1 MTETIVTLPVAG
13 LPQAGRHASRKGVVF
28 GATLGN
34 FLGVTGSVSIPLGVM
49 LVSIANDQGWS
60 RTEVAGAFT
69 ALSLAQALAYPIA
82 GRIADRFGTRI
93 TLLSGFAA
101 LSVTLL
107 LVGLVPPSFLAFY
120 ALFFLAGFVGVLAST
135 MVLAKLLSQWFIA
148 RRGFWL
154 GLVGGVGN
162 GLAGMVMP
170 GIAGVLATSLGW
182 RQAFATIGLVLLLV
196 GLPIF
201 FATLREPG
209 NVAEG
214 EGAGPKQGATFAQA
228 MRSPLFWAIFA
239 AVPVGGGALT
249 GVFASTVTVLTS
261 QGVTTGSATLAV
273 TIFALV
279 CVVIEPL
286 AGHMLDDATR
296 PRRTAAFFALAAAGL
311 VLLAH
316 AHGPQMAVL
325 GCVLTGMGLGVEF
338 SVLPYLLARYF
349 GIRAM
354 GAISGVA
361 YAGALVSNGLSPL
374 LLNAAYDRIGSY
386 APGLYAVSACMA
398 LALVVFLM
406 LPRFD
411 DAPYSGTSA

>member
-1 MTETIVTLPVAG
+1 MTEAIANIPASGPLRARSGSGRGG
-13 LPQAGRHASRKGVVF
+13 LVF

-34 FLGVTGSVSIPLGVM
+34 FIGVTGSISIPLGVL
-49 LVSIANDQGWS
+49 LVPIAQDLGWT

-69 ALSLAQALAYPIA
+69 ALSLAQALGYPIA
-82 GRIADRFGTRI
+82 GRIADRFGTRA

-101 LSVTLL
+101 LGLTLVL
-107 LVGLVPPSFLAFY
+107 IGLAPVSLIAFY
-120 ALFFLAGFVGVLAST
+120 ALFFLAGAVGVLAST
-135 MVLAKLLSQWFIA
+135 MVLAKLLSQWFLA

-170 GIAGVLATSLGW
+170 GLAAFLAATVGW
-182 RQAFATIGLVLLLV
+182 RVAFGALGVFILLAAF
-196 GLPIF
+196 PILF
-201 FATLREPG
+201 VTLREPRQA
-209 NVAEG
+209 VAQE
-214 EGAGPKQGATFAQA
+214 EGAQAGATFAQA

-261 QGVTTGSATLAV
+261 QGVAVGSATLAV
-273 TIFALV
+273 TLFALV

-286 AGHMLDDATR
+286 AGHMLDDAAR

-311 VLLAH
+311 ILLAH
-316 AHGPQMAVL
+316 AKGPGMAVL
-325 GCVLTGMGLGVEF
+325 GSILTGMGLGVEF

-349 GIRAM
+349 GLREM

-361 YAGALVSNGLSPL
+361 YAGALISNGLSPL
-374 LLNAAYDRIGSY
+374 LLNAAYDRNGSY
-386 APGLYAVSACMA
+386 APGLYLVGALMV
-398 LALVVFLM
+398 LALVVFLL

-411 DAPYSGTSA
+411 RAAQSGTSA